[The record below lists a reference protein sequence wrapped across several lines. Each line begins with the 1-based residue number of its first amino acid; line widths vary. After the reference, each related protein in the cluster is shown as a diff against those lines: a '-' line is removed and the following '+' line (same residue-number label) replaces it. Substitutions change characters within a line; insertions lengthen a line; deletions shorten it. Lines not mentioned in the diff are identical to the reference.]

1 MQMNALDSDTDVL
14 LSVYDVSD
22 KLSVST
28 QAVRN
33 WIRTGKLP
41 AVRLPNG
48 KYRVLKSDVIKLLE
62 PVRNDKSDSEVSED
76 EMLF

>member
-1 MQMNALDSDTDVL
+1 MQNGALNSDTDTL

-41 AVRLPNG
+41 AMRLPNG
-48 KYRVLKSDVIKLLE
+48 KYRVLKSDVIKMLE
-62 PVRNDKSDSEVSED
+62 PVQRKTDSDAD
-76 EMLF
+76 EGETLF

>member
-1 MQMNALDSDTDVL
+1 MQNGALNSDTDTL

-41 AVRLPNG
+41 AMRLPNG
-48 KYRVLKSDVIKLLE
+48 KYRVLKSDVIKMLE
-62 PVRNDKSDSEVSED
+62 PVQRKTDSYAD
-76 EMLF
+76 EGETLF